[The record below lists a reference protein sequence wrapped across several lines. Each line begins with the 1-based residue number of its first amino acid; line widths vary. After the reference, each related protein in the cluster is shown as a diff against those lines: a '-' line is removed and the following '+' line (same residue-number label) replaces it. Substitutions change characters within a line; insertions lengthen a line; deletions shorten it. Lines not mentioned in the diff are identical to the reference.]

1 MPKRTDKDIIQ
12 AIRNSRGLIAAAAR
26 KLGVSRRT
34 IYNRM
39 EKSEDIREAVDEA
52 RDFTMDV
59 AEAKLFQAIEAGESW
74 AVQFYLKCQAKH
86 RGYMERIQQDTNI
99 RFPDGIPAARVDWG
113 ETEDDADG

>member
-1 MPKRTDKDIIQ
+1 MAKRTDKDIIQ
-12 AIRNSRGLIAAAAR
+12 AVRNSRGLIAAAAR

-74 AVQFYLKCQAKH
+74 AVQFYLKTQGKV
-86 RGYMERIQQDTNI
+86 RGYAERRETDH

-113 ETEDDADG
+113 GETEDDGDE